1 MIHREETVDDIF
13 DLAEHIRRCYS
24 EVSLT
29 DALRMATD
37 IVLTDLTMLPADAP
51 DEDAPS
57 PFDTFG
63 DDT

>member
-1 MIHREETVDDIF
+1 MISREEIADDIF
-13 DLAEHIRRCYS
+13 GLAEHIRRRYS
-24 EVSLT
+24 EVSMT

-37 IVLTDLTMLPADAP
+37 IVLTDLAMPLEDMP

>member
-1 MIHREETVDDIF
+1 MMNREDTADDIF
-13 DLAEHIRRCYS
+13 DLSEYIRRHYS

-29 DALRMATD
+29 DALRMATN
-37 IVLTDLTMLPADAP
+37 IVLTDLTMLPEDAP